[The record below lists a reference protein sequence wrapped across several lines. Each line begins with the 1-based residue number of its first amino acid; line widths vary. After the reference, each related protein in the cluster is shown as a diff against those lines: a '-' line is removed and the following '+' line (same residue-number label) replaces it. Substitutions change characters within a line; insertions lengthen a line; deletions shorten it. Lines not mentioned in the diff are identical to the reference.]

1 VPGKRANGE
10 GYVTRTK
17 NGKWRGQLMDG
28 YTDEGKRKIISF
40 TADTKAELLQKIR
53 EYKEARQSV
62 KNALPVTFGQWA
74 DQWYADYKPQVA
86 RSTYSGYR
94 FTLKL
99 LKEAFGDRPIAEILP
114 MDISAFLNLLLEEG
128 WSQSKISKCRAM
140 LIQIFDAAEQN
151 QLIPRNPAR
160 SVKPFRRDWMEE
172 LAHGNKKDA
181 FTEEE
186 VEILFRELP
195 DDFLGNSI
203 RLLLVTGM
211 RVQELLALTAKDIAS
226 DGSTIDINK
235 AVKMVDGKPEI
246 GPPKSRN
253 SVRVIPVPK
262 EYRHLAVYLRE
273 HGGRIFLWQSSKIGE
288 PCTIEHFRN
297 IFRSAIKNLPVR
309 KLTPH
314 CCRHTY
320 ITMLQKRG
328 VPMET
333 ISRLAGHSN
342 LATTGTYLHQDLDT
356 LAQAVEKLGKASE
369 SY

>member
-1 VPGKRANGE
+1 MSGKRAHGE
-10 GYVTRTK
+10 GYVKQTK

-40 TADTKAELLQKIR
+40 TADTKSEVLQKIH
-53 EYKEARQSV
+53 EYKESKKSEA
-62 KNALPVTFGQWA
+62 KAPPVTFGQWA

-114 MDISAFLNLLLEEG
+114 IEVSAFLNRLLEEG
-128 WSQSKISKCRAM
+128 CSQSKISKCRAM

-151 QLIPRNPAR
+151 RLIPRNPAR

-172 LAHGNKKDA
+172 LAQGNKKDA
-181 FTEEE
+181 FTEDE
-186 VEILFRELP
+186 VDVLFQDLP
-195 DDFLGNSI
+195 EDLLGNSI

-211 RVQELLALTAKDIAS
+211 RVQELLALTAKDIAP

-253 SVRVIPVPK
+253 SVRVIPVPQK
-262 EYRHLAVYLRE
+262 YRHLAVYLRE
-273 HGGRIFLWQSSKIGE
+273 RGGRILLWQSSKIGE

-297 IFRSAIKNLPVR
+297 LFRSAIANLPVR

-320 ITMLQKRG
+320 ITRLQKHG
-328 VPMET
+328 VPLET
-333 ISRLAGHSN
+333 IARLAGHSN
-342 LATTGTYLHQDLDT
+342 LTTTGVYLHQDLDT
-356 LAQAVEKLGKASE
+356 LARAVEKLGKASE
-369 SY
+369 AP